1 LKNRDHVLRGAV
13 RRMSALNLPNFLTT
27 LRVLAAPLLA
37 YSLLRGHFGWA
48 FHLFVLA
55 AVTDALDGWIAR
67 HFNLM
72 THYGAV
78 MDPLADKL
86 ITLVCVILLT
96 WLGMVPLWLTLA
108 MVVRDTVIVSGAFAY
123 HRLYGEVEIRPTW
136 LGKLHTALAFTLF
149 AGVLANAANIVDVS
163 DWLDGCSLLVLAT
176 TLGSLVQYVVLWGR
190 KAARESA
197 RRAAPPLS

>member
-1 LKNRDHVLRGAV
+1 MK
-13 RRMSALNLPNFLTT
+13 ALNVPNILTT

-37 YSLLRGHFGWA
+37 YSLLRGHFEFA
-48 FHLFVLA
+48 FYLFILA

-123 HRLYGEVEIRPTW
+123 HRLFGEVEIHPTW
-136 LGKLHTALAFTLF
+136 LGKLHTALAFALF
-149 AGVLANAANIVDVS
+149 TTVLANAAAIIDAAG
-163 DWLDGCSLLVLAT
+163 WLRPFFLLVLLT
-176 TLGSLVQYVVLWGR
+176 TLASMVQYVVLWAR

-197 RRAAPPLS
+197 RRSA

>member
-1 LKNRDHVLRGAV
+1 MK
-13 RRMSALNLPNFLTT
+13 ALNVPNILTT

-37 YSLLRGHFGWA
+37 YSLLRGHFELS
-48 FHLFVLA
+48 FYLFIIA

-86 ITLVCVILLT
+86 ITLVCVVLLT
-96 WLGMVPLWLTLA
+96 YLGLVPLWLTLA

-123 HRLYGEVEIRPTW
+123 HRLFGEVEIRPTW

-149 AGVLANAANIVDVS
+149 TAVLANAADLVDVS
-163 DWLDGCSLLVLAT
+163 AWLRPFFLLVLGT
-176 TLGSLVQYVVLWGR
+176 TLASLVQYVVLWAR
-190 KAARESA
+190 KAVKESA
-197 RRAAPPLS
+197 RRAA

>member
-1 LKNRDHVLRGAV
+1 MKAV
-13 RRMSALNLPNFLTT
+13 NVPNLLTT

-37 YSLLRGHFGWA
+37 YSLLRGQFA
-48 FHLFVLA
+48 FAFYLFILA

-67 HFNLM
+67 HFDQM
-72 THYGAV
+72 TPYGAV

-96 WLGMVPLWLTLA
+96 WLGLVPLWLTLA
-108 MVVRDTVIVSGAFAY
+108 MVIRDTVIVSGAFAY

-149 AGVLANAANIVDVS
+149 ASVLADAANLVDAS
-163 DWLDGCSLLVLAT
+163 DWLDAFFLLVLAT
-176 TLGSLVQYVVLWGR
+176 TLASLVQYVLLWGR
-190 KAARESA
+190 KAVRET
-197 RRAAPPLS
+197 RRAAPPLP